1 MPAVE
6 KAPDDIQR
14 IVWAVL
20 RNGTNNCILL
30 HQEPKEKVTKLLRD
44 GEKASAAV
52 RALLRDYATDVF
64 VAPVE
69 ADCKFQA
76 PALYCMR
83 PEVKESGVFKRMYVK
98 FAVDIDNDDESLS
111 TLQVIR
117 FHASSGYQS
126 ITRFPRR

>member
-1 MPAVE
+1 ME
-6 KAPDDIQR
+6 KAPNDVQR

-20 RNGTNNCILL
+20 RGGTNDCILL
-30 HQEPKEKVTKLLRD
+30 HQEPKESVKKLLLD
-44 GEKASAAV
+44 GEKASASV
-52 RALLRDYATDVF
+52 RALLRDYASDVF
-64 VAPVE
+64 MAPVE

-83 PEVKESGVFKRMYVK
+83 PEVKEGGVFRRMYVK
-98 FAVDIDNDDESLS
+98 FALDIDNDEESLS